1 MTCSY
6 WDEPLDVENI
16 TSSSIFDPKT
26 GFGGNG
32 SSSSLCVLD
41 GPFTNLTLHIA
52 SNLTSSNYCVTRN
65 FNLCSFKAAAQK
77 HVDDCMLLQKFEQV
91 RSCLKNGPH
100 ASGHS
105 GVGGLVC
112 ILTDY
117 FVPSG

>member
-6 WDEPLDVENI
+6 WDEPLDVENT
-16 TSSSIFDPKT
+16 TSSPIFDQNT

-32 SSSSLCVLD
+32 SSL
-41 GPFTNLTLHIA
+41 
-52 SNLTSSNYCVTRN
+52 TRN
-65 FNLCSFKAAAQK
+65 FHLCSFKAAAQK

-117 FVPSG
+117 ICSLGLTTVIDARRLIKSRGPGLLAAPYIS